1 MQWVIRNTGNETIIG
16 AGNDSQL
23 LNNGLPLR
31 FNNGNQILSISINNS
46 NNNASMQDGCLW
58 FQQWRV
64 DEYVE
69 ITAFIENDIQPEI
82 KISDRDIIDSEISY
96 SIYSPE
102 SVTKQNRIIEYLPKW
117 LGNTLRITYYISAV
131 IIFLACI
138 IGYKKNDEPSTKFGI
153 ILVFL
158 YMITPLLWIIEI

>member
-1 MQWVIRNTGNETIIG
+1 
-16 AGNDSQL
+16 
-23 LNNGLPLR
+23 
-31 FNNGNQILSISINNS
+31 
-46 NNNASMQDGCLW
+46 MQDGCLW

-69 ITAFIENDIQPEI
+69 ITAFIENNIQPEM

-102 SVTKQNRIIEYLPKW
+102 SVTKQNRIIEYFPKW
-117 LGNTLRITYYISAV
+117 LSSTLRITYYITAV

-138 IGYKKNDEPSTKFGI
+138 IGYKKNDEPSTKIGI
-153 ILVFL
+153 ILVSL
-158 YMITPLLWIIEI
+158 YMIMPLLWIIEI